1 MPRQTLLSWGRVLQF
16 ESDFLDIDDRFA
28 CLPELPAGA
37 SSLLAYG
44 NERSYGDSSLN
55 RGGLSLRTR
64 RLSRFIRF
72 DPASGILACEA
83 GVFGSCP

>member
-37 SSLLAYG
+37 SSLL
-44 NERSYGDSSLN
+44 
-55 RGGLSLRTR
+55 RTET
-64 RLSRFIRF
+64 
-72 DPASGILACEA
+72 GEA
-83 GVFGSCP
+83 TETVV